1 MEAWRRIITFI
12 KAPTSRENSSAMDPR
27 YPSHDDRRYRPSSSR
42 NYEDEPEEYWR
53 QEHQFEDP
61 EHSSQAIDPEL
72 EYHSP
77 TSPTIL
83 PPGTSVS
90 GYSRYSQTGQSNYA
104 SSAQRQ
110 QIYDPPSSG
119 GEAYDYSVYTYGT
132 GQDAASSYQYDYGV
146 DEVRNPDQVRHTC
159 GPDALLRFVAN
170 AVLEGNGFTTLN
182 DLERHGRSKHGDDG
196 QYIECRHPYCPDIG
210 KRFPRRD
217 NFIDHF
223 WRVHGNTRT
232 KEEIKP
238 YALEMAKKWM
248 VVKEAGSWSGA

>member
-1 MEAWRRIITFI
+1 
-12 KAPTSRENSSAMDPR
+12 MDSR
-27 YPSHDDRRYRPSSSR
+27 YPPHADRRYKPSSSG
-42 NYEDEPEEYWR
+42 NYEQEPEEYWR
-53 QEHQFEDP
+53 QEHQYEDP
-61 EHSSQAIDPEL
+61 EQSSQAIDPEL

-90 GYSRYSQTGQSNYA
+90 GTGYSRYTQTVQPSFA
-104 SSAQRQ
+104 SSAQQ
-110 QIYDPPSSG
+110 QQQYDPPLS
-119 GEAYDYSVYTYGT
+119 ERELYDYARYKYGDR
-132 GQDAASSYQYDYGV
+132 DAASSYQKDYGV
-146 DEVRNPDQVRHTC
+146 DDVRNPD
-159 GPDALLRFVAN
+159 PDRPRPEKKYLCSIEGCNRSQP
-170 AVLEGNGFTTLN
+170 GNGFTTLN

-217 NFIDHF
+217 NFIDHY
-223 WRVHGNTRT
+223 WRVHGNTRS

-248 VVKEAGSWSGA
+248 VVKEAGHWSGA